1 MAVSRQNVYK
11 KSSKVYTGNVT
22 LRLRPCDQLC
32 QAFLFVYFLY
42 KRARKQSLSSVIK
55 SICLETTEL
64 HRFFLLLAISDQ
76 PLGEHDFGLFIS

>member
-64 HRFFLLLAISDQ
+64 HRFFFTPGHQWSTTRRAWLWS
-76 PLGEHDFGLFIS
+76 FY